1 MSTLSEYINCFLQ
14 YQFSSVAHL
23 CLTLCNPMD
32 CSTPGHPVHH
42 QLPEFTQTHVHWV
55 GDAIQSSHPLS
66 SPSPP
71 AFNLSQHQGLFK
83 WFSSFFQYIFPFF
96 PFAHGCIIILLWFI
110 VRNMYLVF
118 SCFWHTA
125 PNTLGIS
132 YVIRWEKF
140 LDIHKNSPSTTPEF
154 MLMMWLVG
162 RVVCLERAWKL
173 CTFPQLLPYTS
184 FLTVPELHPFIANQ
198 QSNKKAFLWILWA
211 TLANS
216 LNSWRGSWEL
226 PVYSPQ
232 HWYKLSWGLAS
243 EVVSEAVL
251 KDWALNLWDLMICL

>member
-1 MSTLSEYINCFLQ
+1 MWNNVNSIWVHQLLFSISV
-14 YQFSSVAHL
+14 QFSRSLVSDSLQPHGLQHARPP
-23 CLTLCNPMD
+23 CP
-32 CSTPGHPVHH
+32 SPTPRVY
-42 QLPEFTQTHVHWV
+42 
-55 GDAIQSSHPLS
+55 SNSCPLS
-66 SPSPP
+66 RWCHPIISSSVIP
-71 AFNLSQHQGLFK
+71 
-83 WFSSFFQYIFPFF
+83 FSSCLQSFPASGSFQMIQLFFSIYLSIFPLC
-96 PFAHGCIIILLWFI
+96 PWIGCIIILLWFI

-154 MLMMWLVG
+154 MLMMWLAG

-184 FLTVPELHPFIANQ
+184 FLTVPELHPFTANQ

-216 LNSWRGSWEL
+216 LNSRRGSWEL

-232 HWYKLSWGLAS
+232 HWLQTKLGTGFWSGQWGSLEELS
-243 EVVSEAVL
+243 P
-251 KDWALNLWDLMICL
+251 